1 MGTSRGYRAPT
12 GPGWPPLKRLVNQFG
27 GGSGGEGPWPEP
39 PIPPE
44 APEPPPMPP
53 LDPQVGPT
61 PDQLLAQ
68 YIAVNGGA
76 VAMVSPNMGGGGAGA
91 IRGRG
96 SGGGGNGG
104 TGGGRQGGDGVR
116 RVGRAAARTGQNLGG
131 FASRVREAG
140 LADALREFDLGDLVG
155 RPAGDVMAGLTDR
168 LCGPGSTMDES
179 LARSALND
187 LRQELI
193 GDARTFEEVDRA
205 LSAALERLEVTG
217 LLVRFYGQYL
227 YRMFVRDFSEMLA
240 QKVGQDRARR
250 AGARVLRTIRSKLR
264 AVVAGRDPA
273 AIDWRGAQGRQL
285 AQRILTTTLQIFE
298 AGA

>member
-12 GPGWPPLKRLVNQFG
+12 SQGWPPLKRLVTQFG
-27 GGSGGEGPWPEP
+27 GGSGGEGPLPNP
-39 PIPPE
+39 PLPPE
-44 APEPPPMPP
+44 APEPSPVFPPDAQ
-53 LDPQVGPT
+53 LGPT
-61 PDQLLAQ
+61 PEQLLAQ

-76 VAMVSPNMGGGGAGA
+76 VAMASAITGGGGAGA
-91 IRGRG
+91 TGGRG
-96 SGGGGNGG
+96 SGGGGG
-104 TGGGRQGGDGVR
+104 GGGRQGGGGVR
-116 RVGRAAARTGQNLGG
+116 RVGRAVARTGQNLGR

-155 RPAGDVMAGLTDR
+155 RPAGDVMAGLVDR

-193 GDARTFEEVDRA
+193 GDARTFEEVERA
-205 LSAALERLEVTG
+205 LSSALERLEVTG
-217 LLVRFYGQYL
+217 LIVRFYGQYL
-227 YRMFVRDFSEMLA
+227 YRMFVRDFSETLA
-240 QKVGQDRARR
+240 QKVGRDRARR
-250 AGARVLRTIRSKLR
+250 AGANVLRTIRSKLR

-273 AIDWRGAQGRQL
+273 AINWHGAQGHQL